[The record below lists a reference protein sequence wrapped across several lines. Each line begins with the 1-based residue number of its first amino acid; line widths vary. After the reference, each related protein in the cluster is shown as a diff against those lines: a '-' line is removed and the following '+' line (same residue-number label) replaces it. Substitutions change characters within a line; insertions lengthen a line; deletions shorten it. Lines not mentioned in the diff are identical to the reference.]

1 VSWWRPKSTTEDVL
15 WLSTNARFEKGRSI
29 RGGVPIIWPWF
40 GQHPTD
46 NSYCIHGFARVTPW
60 ELVKSEDLKNGAT
73 KLLLRMV
80 PTQEVKKQ
88 LSYDFSLE
96 LVIIVGESLST
107 NLTTINNAS
116 FPFVISEGFHTYFYI
131 SDIENIKIKGLESAV
146 LTDKVNNFKKDIEGE
161 VITFS
166 DSEFDKVYLNNS
178 NDIFIEDEKFNRV
191 ITVKKSNSNS
201 TVIWTPGENKAK
213 KMGDMGTEG
222 EWRRMVCVEAVNAL
236 ENNVVIYP
244 GKSHT
249 IGSEIAVQEY

>member
-1 VSWWRPKSTTEDVL
+1 M
-15 WLSTNARFEKGRSI
+15 
-29 RGGVPIIWPWF
+29 II
-40 GQHPTD
+40 
-46 NSYCIHGFARVTPW
+46 I
-60 ELVKSEDLKNGAT
+60 
-73 KLLLRMV
+73 
-80 PTQEVKKQ
+80 
-88 LSYDFSLE
+88 
-96 LVIIVGESLST
+96 GESLST
-107 NLTTINNAS
+107 NLTTTNNAS

-236 ENNVVIYP
+236 EHNVVIYP